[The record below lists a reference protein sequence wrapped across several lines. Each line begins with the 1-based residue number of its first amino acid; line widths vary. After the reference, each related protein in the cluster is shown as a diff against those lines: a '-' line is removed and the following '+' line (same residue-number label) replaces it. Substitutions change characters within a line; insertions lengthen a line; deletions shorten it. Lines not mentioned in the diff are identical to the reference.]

1 MIQFNIHRF
10 GRLAKWTFSFDKTYY
25 IKSFLQIFVMAAL
38 MFVAFTTRF
47 FTLTGANLPSRY
59 APCAAIFMGVLAV
72 HLMIGPA
79 VMFYSFKNRHD
90 DQTYMMLP
98 ASNLEKYLVRYAG
111 LIIMFFIYA
120 VALLASDL
128 VQYLLNMMIGK
139 YDTVF
144 VLSYL
149 ADRMQQ
155 ASIPY
160 FSTRELVAVAVTLVW
175 LNSLYALGGTFF
187 RSHKYAWVFVTLIII
202 SAAMLMAWMLPK
214 DNVMS
219 LDTDNPLHVII
230 IGDAIYVAWAMLN
243 YWLAYR
249 CFCRSQV
256 IGKFINW

>member
-1 MIQFNIHRF
+1 MM
-10 GRLAKWTFSFDKTYY
+10 
-25 IKSFLQIFVMAAL
+25 FL
-38 MFVAFTTRF
+38 
-47 FTLTGANLPSRY
+47 
-59 APCAAIFMGVLAV
+59 
-72 HLMIGPA
+72 
-79 VMFYSFKNRHD
+79 
-90 DQTYMMLP
+90 

-128 VQYLLNMMIGK
+128 VQYLLNIMIGK

-202 SAAMLMAWMLPK
+202 LAAMLMAWMLPK
-214 DNVMS
+214 DNVMA
-219 LDTDNPLHVII
+219 LDADNPLHVII